1 MMLAWPCYL
10 TPGRSVMYP
19 VQRPAL
25 WALCWGDKLKEP
37 PGTWRRSRDWTQPHS
52 LSVLPP
58 SVLPNGSPTPAST
71 SSLLPL
77 PNHLRFFPPLLPTSP
92 FLRVCPQPK
101 TFHQRVEL
109 SSHFAAQPGSCL
121 ESLQDWRPL
130 CSIWSSGEISGGA
143 SGRLLGGG
151 FRHS

>member
-1 MMLAWPCYL
+1 MLLDP
-10 TPGRSVMYP
+10 
-19 VQRPAL
+19 RPL
-25 WALCWGDKLKEP
+25 GDVSCPEAGSL
-37 PGTWRRSRDWTQPHS
+37 GS
-52 LSVLPP
+52 LSGRQVERAPKHMAVKPGLD
-58 SVLPNGSPTPAST
+58 PATLSLCP
-71 SSLLPL
+71 SSLCPSLPLQLPL
-77 PNHLRFFPPLLPTSP
+77 PLSSLFQTTYVSSLPFFPPPASCGCVHSL
-92 FLRVCPQPK
+92 
-101 TFHQRVEL
+101 TFHQSIEL